1 MAVEFAPDDYRKF
14 ELDWYEAKLYCFS
27 LNIDGKVGWRLPTID
42 EIIEE
47 DWGLCKDDFSVWVW
61 TSDPV
66 NNVSNSQRYAYQY
79 DLCDGELFTLDKT
92 TPQEVWVYPVRDLKD
107 D

>member
-1 MAVEFAPDDYRKF
+1 MAVEFAPDDYHKF

-27 LNIDGKVGWRLPTID
+27 LNIGGKVGWRLPTID

-47 DWGLCKDDFSVWVW
+47 DWGLCEDDLSVWVW

-66 NNVSNSQRYAYQY
+66 KNINNSQQYAYQY
-79 DLCDGELFTLDKT
+79 DLCDGELFAIGKNGSE
-92 TPQEVWVYPVRDLKD
+92 EVWVYPVRDLQHD
-107 D
+107 